1 MQGSFTLIACVA
13 VCVRLSILLG
23 WVREGKSYKLKLI
36 ALLLAYI
43 LVQGGIMFSTKGCHR
58 NVMKL
63 LLFVSLGSY
72 HEDCICCTVEVWL
85 AEHNGKKVA
94 VKMLKDLRD
103 SKASS
108 QFVTEAAVMT

>member
-1 MQGSFTLIACVA
+1 
-13 VCVRLSILLG
+13 
-23 WVREGKSYKLKLI
+23 
-36 ALLLAYI
+36 
-43 LVQGGIMFSTKGCHR
+43 
-58 NVMKL
+58 
-63 LLFVSLGSY
+63 LFFL
-72 HEDCICCTVEVWL
+72 TEVWL